1 MDSTVSHVLLDSI
14 VLKVAIPSMK
24 LESLVTNL
32 KNRAFINSTYSI
44 SQMKIATRLHGSL
57 QKYADFLLFLCLV
70 ISIRNLI
77 QNNKNNY
84 RGFAESLAP
93 RQH

>member
-24 LESLVTNL
+24 LESLVANL
-32 KNRAFINSTYSI
+32 KNRAFTNSTYSI
-44 SQMKIATRLHGSL
+44 SQLKIVTRLHGCL

-70 ISIRNLI
+70 IPIRNLI
-77 QNNKNNY
+77 QNNKNSY

-93 RQH
+93 R